1 MSISA
6 LLKLHHN
13 LEYVYCIW
21 SNIIIIIVIISVV
34 VVVVV
39 DMLTSVH
46 KYISFLLNHAMIL
59 INSYNEMFLYI
70 KLVK

>member
-21 SNIIIIIVIISVV
+21 SNIIIIIVIIS